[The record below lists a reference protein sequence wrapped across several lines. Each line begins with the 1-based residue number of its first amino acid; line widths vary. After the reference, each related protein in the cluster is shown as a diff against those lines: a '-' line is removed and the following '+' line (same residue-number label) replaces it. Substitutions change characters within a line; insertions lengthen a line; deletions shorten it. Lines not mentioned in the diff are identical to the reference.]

1 MRYLLTI
8 GIFLLVT
15 SMAFG
20 QCDNWIRNGE
30 YSYKSFAW
38 SSIGDIYKDGTV
50 AEFYY
55 LEDDIVSNGVKK
67 DFDSYPVIYGYTIDI
82 NGEIE
87 NEITFPVPRYT
98 LPRNHIITDTTV
110 YLVVSFTD
118 SISILNQKFKTNKN
132 GLLLLQYS
140 RELELKSVM
149 PLISSDDITNRMSG
163 MFTVNIV
170 DNELLLAC
178 GLKGEMHL
186 GDSLVNIK
194 GNESYEDDLAIQII
208 GYDLT
213 KGKITRVTEAMYDD
227 SPRIAGLS
235 KNQNDELILVM
246 GVNNTFTYKGKEVE
260 GLSSLGYEYEQ
271 DILILNY
278 KNDSLA
284 NYYHLGSEGG
294 DGVQS
299 VKQIGEQ
306 TYLSGF
312 FGSGE
317 LKTKDKVLYNSS
329 SSYNSFLASYS
340 NNSLKLIKNFST
352 ELNEDLEGVDPYTS
366 IGIVAEDTLLL
377 SINYNDKLITGQDV
391 FVSKS
396 ESKERYRKNSVIFTF
411 AKDQLIEYY
420 RINSTMNVSA
430 SASARINGQYI
441 VGIGWQQDF
450 STNEFS
456 ESNSSDRNQ
465 TYFKICQEQFK
476 PLGVDEL
483 ERQFSMYPNPT
494 NGLLKIEGLAYKQV
508 VIYNTMGQK
517 VTQFTNNESI
527 DLSSYQNGIYLGLV
541 YLTDGTTAQK
551 VIVKE

>member
-8 GIFLLVT
+8 GILLLVT

-20 QCDNWIRNGE
+20 QCDNWKTTDE
-30 YSYKSFAW
+30 YPAKSFAW
-38 SSIGDIYKDGTV
+38 PSSGEIYKDGTV
-50 AEFYY
+50 AKFFY
-55 LEDDIVSNGVKK
+55 LEDGIVSNGVKK
-67 DFDSYPVIYGYTIDI
+67 DFDTYPVIYGYTIDI

-87 NEITFPVPRYT
+87 NEITLPVTKNSWP
-98 LPRNHIITDTTV
+98 NQHIITDNTI
-110 YLVVSFTD
+110 YLVISFND

-194 GNESYEDDLAIQII
+194 GNESYEDDLAIQIV

-213 KGKITRVTEAMYDD
+213 NGKITRVTEAMYDD
-227 SPRIAGLS
+227 SPRIAGLT
-235 KNQNDELILVM
+235 KNQKGELILVM
-246 GVNNTFTYKGKEVE
+246 GVNNTFTYKSKEVK
-260 GLSSLGYEYEQ
+260 GLSSLGFENEL
-271 DILILNY
+271 DILILSY
-278 KNDSLA
+278 KNDNLA
-284 NYYHLGSEGG
+284 NYYQLGSEGS

-329 SSYNSFLASYS
+329 SSYNSFLVSFS
-340 NNSLKLIKNFST
+340 NNSVKFIKNFIS
-352 ELNEDLEGVDPYTS
+352 EFNKGLDKAEPYTS
-366 IGIVAEDTLLL
+366 IEIVAEDTLLL

-391 FVSKS
+391 FISKS

-420 RINSTMNVSA
+420 IINSTMNVSA

-450 STNEFS
+450 SINEFS
-456 ESNSSDRNQ
+456 ESNSANRNQ

-517 VTQFTNNESI
+517 VTQFANNESI